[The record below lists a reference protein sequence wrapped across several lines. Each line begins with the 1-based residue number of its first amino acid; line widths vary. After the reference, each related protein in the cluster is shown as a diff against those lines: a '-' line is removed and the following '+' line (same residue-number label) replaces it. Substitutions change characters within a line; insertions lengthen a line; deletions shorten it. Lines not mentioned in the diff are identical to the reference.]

1 MLGQILSHLHMI
13 TAETYL
19 MFEVFYSCEE
29 SIFEKKS
36 GTYHVSLVLPRNA
49 IMLCYL
55 IIQFLLYYLSSGCLQ
70 EVEDKRIFQTFLL

>member
-29 SIFEKKS
+29 SILRKN
-36 GTYHVSLVLPRNA
+36 LVLT
-49 IMLCYL
+49 MYLLCYPGM
-55 IIQFLLYYLSSGCLQ
+55 Q
-70 EVEDKRIFQTFLL
+70 